1 MFARVALLAV
11 TGVSL
16 YLLAPALVEMF
27 SEWPK
32 LREFSWLALVLMLA
46 LKTASFASIWL
57 LTRIVLGVRRW
68 RPVMLSQL
76 AGNAFSRVVPGG
88 AAAAAGMQVRM
99 LRDAGVT
106 TQRGVSG
113 LTASNLLTTGT
124 LLALPLL
131 TIPVVLT
138 GAPVSKGL
146 TNGLWIGAFAL
157 VLLFA
162 FGTVL
167 LVTDGP
173 LKAIGGFAQSAR
185 NRVRRRHEPLSDL
198 PETLI
203 EERDLVRRMIG
214 ERWWEALGASIGW
227 WVFDFGVL
235 LVALEAVQADG
246 RISLILIAYC
256 TANLLGNIPLTPGGL
271 GFVEVGLTGTLAL
284 AGVDAGD
291 AVVATLAYRL
301 VNFWL
306 PMPVG
311 GVAAWIYRRGHP
323 LGTGA
328 GGTTEVVEQ

>member
-1 MFARVALLAV
+1 MLGRVALLAV

-16 YLLAPALVEMF
+16 YLLTPALVEMF
-27 SEWPK
+27 SSWPK
-32 LREFSWLALVLMLA
+32 LREFSWLAFILMVL

-57 LTRIVLGVRRW
+57 LMRIVLGVEKW

-76 AGNAFSRVVPGG
+76 ASNAFSRVVPGG

-99 LRDAGVT
+99 LRDAGVS

-113 LTASNLLTTGT
+113 LTASNLLTTAT

-138 GAPVSKGL
+138 GAPVSKSL
-146 TNGLWIGAFAL
+146 TNGLWIGAIAL
-157 VLLFA
+157 VLFFA
-162 FGTVL
+162 LGAVL
-167 LVTDGP
+167 LATDR
-173 LKAIGGFAQSAR
+173 LLLAIGRLAQSAR
-185 NRVRRRHEPLSDL
+185 NRVRRRHEPMSDL
-198 PETLI
+198 PERLI
-203 EERDLVRRMIG
+203 EERNLVRRMVG

-227 WVFDFGVL
+227 WIFDFGVL
-235 LVALEAVQADG
+235 LVALEAVHTDG

-284 AGVDAGD
+284 AGVNAGD
-291 AVVATLAYRL
+291 ALVATLAYRL

-311 GVAAWIYRRGHP
+311 AVAAWIYRRRHP
-323 LGTGA
+323 LGTGDSAVA
-328 GGTTEVVEQ
+328 G